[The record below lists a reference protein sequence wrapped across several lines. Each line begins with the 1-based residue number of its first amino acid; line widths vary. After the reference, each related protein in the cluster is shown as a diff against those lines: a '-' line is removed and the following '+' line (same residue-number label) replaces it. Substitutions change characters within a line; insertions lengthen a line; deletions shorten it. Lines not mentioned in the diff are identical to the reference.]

1 VLKKVTSWKKLVK
14 LHMYCSHGKQLKPL
28 NVCFLVDGSLK
39 MFCSFF
45 SQVSNVA
52 FKDQGVVFET
62 LH

>member
-1 VLKKVTSWKKLVK
+1 MFKKVTSWNKLTK
-14 LHMYCSHGKQLKPL
+14 LHMYYSHGKKLKPL
-28 NVCFLVDGSLK
+28 NVSFLVDGSLK

-52 FKDQGVVFET
+52 FKDMGVVFET